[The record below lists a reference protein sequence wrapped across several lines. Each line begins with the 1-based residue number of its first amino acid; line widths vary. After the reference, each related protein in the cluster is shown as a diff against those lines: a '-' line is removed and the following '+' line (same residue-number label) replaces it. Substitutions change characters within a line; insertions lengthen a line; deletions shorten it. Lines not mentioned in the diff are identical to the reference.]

1 MEINYRK
8 NNNKQLF
15 ENFNNSE
22 LLDIENSQNYFPLY
36 NNFFNLNS
44 SNYNAINL
52 NNKYKLEQIL
62 EKINYNKFLA
72 TITDVCNNKF
82 NKEVFIKYSPLI
94 DPVKYMIGKY
104 ENNYNILELPKFID
118 EANSDYSATYK
129 KILDPNNS
137 AYIDGF
143 FSYLSS
149 CLLNKYNFYNGLD
162 YYGAFLGVKNKF
174 KYNVTEDLEYL
185 NESDYFH
192 KHKNILFIFDN
203 NEKIFNL
210 FNNTKKYKKPLVLNK
225 EGDDLSISELNI
237 SELAISDL
245 TTPSAKS
252 NVSKTMEETN
262 LENELNIEIEV
273 EELHVSSDNLELT
286 YENLDI
292 LANKKVVTTTTN
304 TATNT
309 NTNTGINTTN
319 SSDTCSSRSSNTNLT
334 NSTNSGSD
342 GEDDESSEE
351 SFDDEEI
358 FCSIDKIPVKM
369 IILECCE
376 NTLDDYI
383 VNNKIKDNEWES
395 IVLQIL
401 FTLITY
407 QKVFEFTHNDLH
419 TNNIV
424 YISTPKHYLYYKY
437 NNCHYKVPTFGKIC
451 KIIDFGRAIYKFKNN
466 FICSDSYSESGDA
479 TSQYNCEPY
488 LNKAKP
494 IIGPNYSFDLC
505 RLGCSL
511 FDYFIDDLDDIR
523 KLKSPI
529 KKIMIEWVFDDNNK
543 NILYKNN
550 GCERYPDFKL
560 YKMIARSVHKH
571 TPQNVLLKPVFDN
584 YKIAKKKI
592 NNVQEIF
599 NIDELPIMVA

>member
-1 MEINYRK
+1 MELNYRK

-15 ENFNNSE
+15 DNFNNSDF
-22 LLDIENSQNYFPLY
+22 LDTENAQNYFPLY

-44 SNYNAINL
+44 SNYNTINL
-52 NNKYKLEQIL
+52 NNKYKLELIL

-72 TITDVCNNKF
+72 TLTDICNNKY

-94 DPVKYMIGKY
+94 DPIKYMIGKY

-118 EANSDYSATYK
+118 DTNSEYSNTYK

-143 FSYLSS
+143 FSFLSS
-149 CLLNKYNFYNGLD
+149 CLLNNYNFYNGLD

-192 KHKNILFIFDN
+192 KHKNSLFIFDN
-203 NEKIFNL
+203 NEKILNL

-225 EGDDLSISELNI
+225 EGDDLTISELTI
-237 SELAISDL
+237 SELTI
-245 TTPSAKS
+245 TTSKS
-252 NVSKTMEETN
+252 NVSKTIEETN
-262 LENELNIEIEV
+262 FAKELNIE
-273 EELHVSSDNLELT
+273 ELYTNTDNLELT

-292 LANKKVVTTTTN
+292 LANKKVSNTN
-304 TATNT
+304 TNINTNTNT
-309 NTNTGINTTN
+309 NTNTGINTTDT
-319 SSDTCSSRSSNTNLT
+319 SDTCSSRSSNTNII
-334 NSTNSGSD
+334 NSINSDS
-342 GEDDESSEE
+342 EDDEESSEE
-351 SFDDEEI
+351 SYDGEEI

-383 VNNKIKDNEWES
+383 VNTKIKDNEWES

-424 YISTPKHYLYYKY
+424 YISTPKKYLYYKY
-437 NNCHYKVPTFGKIC
+437 NNTHYKVPTFGKIY

-488 LNKAKP
+488 LNKTKP

-511 FDYFIDDLDDIR
+511 FDYFIDDLDDIK

-550 GCERYPDFKL
+550 GSERYPDFKL

-571 TPQNVLLKPVFDN
+571 TPQNVLLKPVFDT